1 MQSAIDRALG
11 ALSERVGDIDDY
23 VAEKLGYTRD
33 ELLGTETTPGY
44 FSAEQVD
51 ALAMAIANVEQGA
64 GFVVG
69 DQTGVG
75 KGRFVAGMLRY
86 AKRRGLTPIFV
97 TKQPGLFADMVRR
110 SSRHWRR
117 CAGAIGSP
125 HQPLARKIRGAPLQR
140 GR

>member
-75 KGRFVAGMLRY
+75 KA
-86 AKRRGLTPIFV
+86 ASW
-97 TKQPGLFADMVRR
+97 PGCCAMP
-110 SSRHWRR
+110 S
-117 CAGAIGSP
+117 AGASP
-125 HQPLARKIRGAPLQR
+125 RSL
-140 GR
+140 